1 MRRRRFCGTGRAGLI
16 LCAIGAGMIV
26 ALMLP
31 FWFWWLLIGIGFLSG
46 GICLL
51 RR

>member
-1 MRRRRFCGTGRAGLI
+1 MKRRGYYGYKRIGLI
-16 LCAIGAGMIV
+16 LALIGAGMIV

-31 FWFWWLLIGIGFLSG
+31 FWFWWLVIGIGFLIG

-51 RR
+51 RK

>member
-1 MRRRRFCGTGRAGLI
+1 MRRRRFFGTKRTGVI
-16 LCAIGAGMIV
+16 LAAVGAGMII

-31 FWFWWLLIGIGFLSG
+31 FWFWWLAIGIGFLTG

>member
-1 MRRRRFCGTGRAGLI
+1 MRRRGFYGTKRVGAI
-16 LCAIGAGMIV
+16 LTAIGVGMII

-31 FWFWWLLIGIGFLSG
+31 FWFWWLAIGIGFLAG

-51 RR
+51 KR

>member
-1 MRRRRFCGTGRAGLI
+1 MRRRGSDKYKRIGFTLAL
-16 LCAIGAGMIV
+16 IGAGMIV

-31 FWFWWLLIGIGFLSG
+31 FWFWWLFVGIAFLVG

-51 RR
+51 RK